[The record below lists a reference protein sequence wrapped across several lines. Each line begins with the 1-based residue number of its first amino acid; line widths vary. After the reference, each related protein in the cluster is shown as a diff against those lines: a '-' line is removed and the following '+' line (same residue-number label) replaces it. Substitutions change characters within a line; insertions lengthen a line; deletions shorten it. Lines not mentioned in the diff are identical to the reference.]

1 MGAEIFPGT
10 LLVQSVLS
18 EQKLSGKQKGFSAG
32 VQSLIDSPVR
42 LHQHLEEFD
51 ERGFDL
57 SDDLEHYSSLA
68 IS

>member
-1 MGAEIFPGT
+1 MQEC
-10 LLVQSVLS
+10 
-18 EQKLSGKQKGFSAG
+18 SA
-32 VQSLIDSPVR
+32 VQSLIDSPVC

-57 SDDLEHYSSLA
+57 SADLEHYSSLA